1 MRGVE
6 EGGLSSGRERA
17 VLNEAFS
24 RSFEQLCAVGE
35 RREVTEIR
43 LIAKCCRRRFRT
55 RYAALTVAT
64 SVASRDANSSA
75 AVSVSVSATVSA
87 TATVAVSVSVSASV
101 CLSPAHN

>member
-1 MRGVE
+1 MRGMG
-6 EGGLSSGRERA
+6 EGA

-24 RSFEQLCAVGE
+24 RSFEQLCGVGE

-55 RYAALTVAT
+55 RYAAVTVAT

-75 AVSVSVSATVSA
+75 AVSVSVSAT
-87 TATVAVSVSVSASV
+87 ATVAVSVSVSASV

>member
-1 MRGVE
+1 MCVGWRGE
-6 EGGLSSGRERA
+6 LSSGRERA

-24 RSFEQLCAVGE
+24 RSFEQLCGVGE

-75 AVSVSVSATVSA
+75 AVSVSVSAT
-87 TATVAVSVSVSASV
+87 ATVAVSVTVSASV

>member
-6 EGGLSSGRERA
+6 EGGLSSGRGRA

-24 RSFEQLCAVGE
+24 RSFEQLCGVGE

>member
-1 MRGVE
+1 MRGME
-6 EGGLSSGRERA
+6 EGGLSSGREGA

-24 RSFEQLCAVGE
+24 RSFEQLCGVGE

-75 AVSVSVSATVSA
+75 AVSVSVSAT
-87 TATVAVSVSVSASV
+87 ATVAVSVSVSASV